1 MIETKLN
8 GTTPDIAEE
17 NIAKLK
23 EIFPDVFCEGKV
35 DFASYIEALKEVGFD
50 GFLTVERETG
60 DDPTAD
66 IIKALNVIK
75 TF

>member
-35 DFASYIEALKEVGFD
+35 DFEKLQQVLGNY
-50 GFLTVERETG
+50 VEDSKGRY
-60 DDPTAD
+60 
-66 IIKALNVIK
+66 N
-75 TF
+75 FS